1 MEINYLQQAII
12 GRRINV
18 IILVFF
24 FVNHSFAQL
33 VSPKTVVC
41 KNDVVTYTFN
51 YSVVQNCT
59 LFWSVS
65 DGAFS
70 DKGNVTSFNET
81 VSGTGTK
88 NVKIKWSGDLGGT
101 LSITGCNVNEFIN
114 VSIDAFSLTVSS
126 SASIIN
132 LGDQVTLTANSSSS
146 IGEYLWSSTPSKS
159 NLSATSGK
167 VVTAAPTANTT
178 FKCTASK
185 TFRHGSGDNTCT
197 QTESTAVEV
206 ILPELEGNV
215 ICCGQCIDPQGS
227 PSTLG
232 QSSNAS
238 LPQDKGPFTFQWQ
251 RSLDGT
257 TYNTISGATSSEYNP
272 GTLNQTSWFR
282 RKVSASSVAPS
293 LSNEIVVEVIP
304 NSPTFTASTYS
315 QSTAKKGH
323 GIVTIQGEH
332 APEANTQV
340 YFRSDGK
347 IVVAQPSVLKPNISL
362 MIGINCGV
370 PNGRV
375 ADVIT
380 EYRDSTIV
388 MDDQSFTSEN
398 DLFAYPNP
406 STGLTTIWY
415 RIQENESG
423 YLQLLDG
430 MGAIK
435 MTLLLDSEMNAGEYE
450 VKLNTKDMN
459 TGVYFYSL
467 TTNRRKIVKKLLV
480 MNQ

>member
-1 MEINYLQQAII
+1 MMEINYLQQAII

-101 LSITGCNVNEFIN
+101 LSITGCNVSEFIN

-126 SASIIN
+126 NASVIN

-185 TFRHGSGDNTCT
+185 TFRHGSVDNTCT
-197 QTESTAVEV
+197 QTASTAVEV

-215 ICCGQCIDPQGS
+215 ICCSQCIDPQSS

-232 QSSNAS
+232 QSSSTS

-272 GTLNQTSWFR
+272 GTLNQTSWYR
-282 RKVSASSVAPS
+282 RKVNASGAAPS
-293 LSNEIVVEVIP
+293 LSKEIVVEVIP
-304 NSPTFTASTYS
+304 NSPTFTSSTYS
-315 QSTAKKGH
+315 QNTTKKGH
-323 GIVTIQGEH
+323 GTVTIQGDH
-332 APEANTQV
+332 TPTEANTQV
-340 YFRSDGK
+340 NFRSDGQI
-347 IVVAQPSVLKPNISL
+347 IVLATSSLKPNVSL
-362 MIGINCGV
+362 LIGLNCGI

-375 ADVIT
+375 ANLLA
-380 EYRDSTIV
+380 EYGDTTTLKDELSDEV
-388 MDDQSFTSEN
+388 FY
-398 DLFAYPNP
+398 AYPNP
-406 STGLTTIWY
+406 SVGLTTIRY
-415 RIQENESG
+415 KVQEGERGN
-423 YLQLLDG
+423 L
-430 MGAIK
+430 
-435 MTLLLDSEMNAGEYE
+435 LLLDEFGAIRLTLVRDIEMTNGEQE
-450 VKLNTKDMN
+450 VQLNTKELSE
-459 TGVYFYSL
+459 GIYFYSL
-467 TTNRRKIVKKLLV
+467 TTNRRRISKKLLV
-480 MNQ
+480 TK